1 MPESE
6 KDTER
11 YLCDQV
17 RTLGGEAYK
26 FVSPMRRF
34 VLDRVCVLP
43 KGKVWFVEVKS
54 EGQVPSE
61 GQFREIE
68 RLILKGHHATYV
80 SSKAGVN
87 KVINSMREELSK

>member
-1 MPESE
+1 MESE
-6 KDTER
+6 KVLER

-17 RTLGGEAYK
+17 KALGGEAYK

-34 VLDRVCVLP
+34 VLDRLCVLP
-43 KGKVWFVEVKS
+43 KGLVWFVEVKS

-68 RLILKGHHATYV
+68 RLTLKGHHATYV
-80 SSKAGVN
+80 STKAGVN
-87 KVINSMREELSK
+87 KVINQMRQELNKC